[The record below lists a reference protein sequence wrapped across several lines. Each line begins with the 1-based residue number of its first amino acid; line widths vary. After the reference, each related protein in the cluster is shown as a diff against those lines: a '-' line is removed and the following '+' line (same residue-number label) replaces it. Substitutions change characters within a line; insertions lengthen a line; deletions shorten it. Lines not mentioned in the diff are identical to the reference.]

1 MQISA
6 FILMDGDWFN
16 DECSFDRHRYVRN
29 WFLFGADGFCFVGM
43 NGVNMSFPCSALHQF
58 SHLLTMLVSFPIPF
72 QMYFYLNFQTETA
85 YRVRSTVVHI
95 ETNIS
100 NTNWWKYRLISNP
113 YHECIKIMMMM
124 SLLLILYK
132 TWWYSPKFR
141 ENKNRKQFIKNNK
154 QCST

>member
-1 MQISA
+1 MVTGLMMNAHLIDTDTCEIDFYLVQTA
-6 FILMDGDWFN
+6 FVLSEWMVWTWVFHVQHYINSLT
-16 DECSFDRHRYVRN
+16 CSQ
-29 WFLFGADGFCFVGM
+29 
-43 NGVNMSFPCSALHQF
+43 SS
-58 SHLLTMLVSFPIPF
+58 VSFPIPF
-72 QMYFYLNFQTETA
+72 PMYFYLNFQTETA

-100 NTNWWKYRLISNP
+100 YTNWWKYRLISNP

-132 TWWYSPKFR
+132 TWWYSPKVR